1 MKLLLYFTA
10 LIFMGL
16 GVAANQAFGCSCKQL
31 PPDTNPQKLA
41 ELKNSGMDTIFEGS
55 VQGARMKSP
64 LLDAAVGSILPAS
77 LEEYPPIMSVTFT
90 DTHFYKGV
98 QKRTVQLQTG
108 LGGGDCGFQF
118 ELKRRYLVYAYK
130 NENGQLSTGICTET
144 APIEES
150 GTNLAYLRG
159 ESLSPDGPRDV
170 QHFHSGRLCGRIVR
184 DTQPAAD
191 DDPRIQ
197 FVRHA
202 SVSPIPNDEAEPD
215 EKGKFCAD
223 VDPGIYRLIFTD
235 TLGDDDI
242 TSYVYYPGTV
252 QAADAT
258 EITVNP
264 GEIVSDVIFK
274 IPVQETFSVSG
285 VVSLSDN
292 SPLPANLKIILIS
305 SDQPF
310 QGPVYGEDVAQNGA
324 FVFPRVLPGRYWA
337 LSDVNTDADSGNAK
351 WSTIKTELVVNGNVD
366 HTSLLLIRN

>member
-1 MKLLLYFTA
+1 
-10 LIFMGL
+10 
-16 GVAANQAFGCSCKQL
+16 
-31 PPDTNPQKLA
+31 
-41 ELKNSGMDTIFEGS
+41 
-55 VQGARMKSP
+55 
-64 LLDAAVGSILPAS
+64 
-77 LEEYPPIMSVTFT
+77 
-90 DTHFYKGV
+90 
-98 QKRTVQLQTG
+98 
-108 LGGGDCGFQF
+108 
-118 ELKRRYLVYAYK
+118 
-130 NENGQLSTGICTET
+130 
-144 APIEES
+144 
-150 GTNLAYLRG
+150 
-159 ESLSPDGPRDV
+159 
-170 QHFHSGRLCGRIVR
+170 
-184 DTQPAAD
+184 
-191 DDPRIQ
+191 
-197 FVRHA
+197 
-202 SVSPIPNDEAEPD
+202 
-215 EKGKFCAD
+215 
-223 VDPGIYRLIFTD
+223 
-235 TLGDDDI
+235 
-242 TSYVYYPGTV
+242 V